1 MNTRIHTT
9 LAVCLLLCVNEA
21 IADKTGWMYPM
32 RYVPGSI
39 ELHPDGSS
47 SFELGAVES
56 NIWTT
61 LGEASSNVAIPGGR
75 LEFYLTVK
83 RNGVWRYELLP
94 TSQGISANTWGE
106 ALMTTPPSMPR
117 GRFTVSGDF
126 DSYSC
131 TRFGVLNNDKSIR
144 VVPGA
149 SVVNIQASSCT
160 GGTDPVKPPPPGY
173 CYMSEPSITFAFGTM
188 KTEEAPGASMTR
200 DVGVTCVGNNVNY
213 TLSTTPI
220 KIVLSNNLEAKITVD
235 GAALGKTF
243 KGSDGANRHSMTVT
257 LSGTPDRAGAFSGT
271 AVMRVTY
278 A

>member
-1 MNTRIHTT
+1 MNTRIQTT

-21 IADKTGWMYPM
+21 IADKTGYMYPM

-39 ELHPDGSS
+39 EYHPDGSS
-47 SFELGAVES
+47 SFELGSVES

-61 LGEASSNVAIPGGR
+61 LGENSANVAIPGGR

-106 ALMTTPPSMPR
+106 ALMTTAPRMPT

-149 SVVNIQASSCT
+149 SVVNIQASSCSGDRSGEAAAARILLYVGALDHICVWHNEN
-160 GGTDPVKPPPPGY
+160 GG
-173 CYMSEPSITFAFGTM
+173 
-188 KTEEAPGASMTR
+188 GAWSLN
-200 DVGVTCVGNNVNY
+200 D
-213 TLSTTPI
+213 
-220 KIVLSNNLEAKITVD
+220 
-235 GAALGKTF
+235 
-243 KGSDGANRHSMTVT
+243 
-257 LSGTPDRAGAFSGT
+257 AGC
-271 AVMRVTY
+271 RCDLCRK
-278 A
+278 